1 MKIDRETIG
10 VVTGA
15 GSGIGRALTLELAA
29 RCGGLAVADVDPDG
43 LAETV
48 RLAADTTGCRI
59 TSHHLD
65 VSSREDVEAFAR
77 EVESSHG
84 AAHLLINNA
93 GVALGGT
100 IADVSVEDI
109 EWLLSINLWG
119 VIYGVKSF
127 LPILSR
133 QRRAHIVNISSVFGM
148 IAPPGQGA
156 YAASKFAVRGFSEAL
171 RHELSG
177 TNIGVSVVHPGGI
190 RTNIA
195 ARARVGANTP
205 IAYAEKGK
213 KLFDKAAVTPPEKAA
228 RTIVRGIENGRPRI
242 LIGPDAWL
250 IDRVQRLLPVKHGRL
265 LELFFKE

>member
-1 MKIDRETIG
+1 M
-10 VVTGA
+10 
-15 GSGIGRALTLELAA
+15 
-29 RCGGLAVADVDPDG
+29 
-43 LAETV
+43 
-48 RLAADTTGCRI
+48 
-59 TSHHLD
+59 
-65 VSSREDVEAFAR
+65 
-77 EVESSHG
+77 
-84 AAHLLINNA
+84 INNA

-127 LPILSR
+127 LPLLSR
-133 QRRAHIVNISSVFGM
+133 QSRAHIVNISSVFGM

-177 TNIGVSVVHPGGI
+177 TNVGVSVVHPGGI

-228 RTIVRGIENGRPRI
+228 RTIVRGIENGRQRI

-265 LELFFKE
+265 LELLFRE

>member
-29 RCGGLAVADVDPDG
+29 RCGGLAVADIDPDG

-48 RLAADTTGCRI
+48 RMAQRGTECRL
-59 TSHHLD
+59 TSHRLN
-65 VSSREDVEAFAR
+65 VASREEMEAFSR
-77 EVESSHG
+77 EVEEAHG

-100 IADVSVEDI
+100 IADVSIEDI
-109 EWLLSINLWG
+109 EWLIGINLWG

-127 LPILSR
+127 LPLLQR
-133 QRRAHIVNISSVFGM
+133 QNRGHIVNISSVFGM

-156 YAASKFAVRGFSEAL
+156 YATSKFGVRGFSEAL
-171 RHELSG
+171 RHELSK

-195 ARARVGANTP
+195 QRARVGANTP
-205 IAYAEKGK
+205 LAYAEKGK
-213 KLFDKAAVTPPEKAA
+213 KLFDKAAITLPEKAA
-228 RTIVRGIENGRPRI
+228 RTIISGVEGGRQRI

-265 LELFFKE
+265 LEFLFR